1 MRTNGLAR
9 NARRGQGLVEYI
21 LIVASVGLISLVAVS
36 MFGSKVAQQYAVGAG
51 MLPGANAS
59 DNNAIAVGKFA
70 GTTETGG
77 TISGNGQVSWAAV
90 TGTAAGSGNLE
101 NNVVANGDNSGA
113 AFVSEIN

>member
-1 MRTNGLAR
+1 MSTKR
-9 NARRGQGLVEYI
+9 NARKGQGLVEYI

-59 DNNAIAVGKFA
+59 DNNPITVGKFA
-70 GTTETGG
+70 GTTESGG
-77 TISGNGQVSWAAV
+77 ETRGNGQVSWAAV
-90 TGTAAGSGNLE
+90 TGSTAGSGSLE
-101 NNVVANGDNSGA
+101 NNVAAQGDNSGS